1 MAQFQR
7 PARSPPSRPRHHG
20 DREHER
26 GEEVW
31 EGLALATGVWGR
43 GDVLERASAL
53 IGGRMREAG
62 VREREGKNLCKI
74 SIGSHLALRTNETSR
89 LL

>member
-7 PARSPPSRPRHHG
+7 PAWSPPSRPSHHG
-20 DREHER
+20 HQEHER
-26 GEEVW
+26 REEVW

-53 IGGRMREAG
+53 IGGQMREGG
-62 VREREGKNLCKI
+62 VREREGKI
-74 SIGSHLALRTNETSR
+74 FARLASGLT
-89 LL
+89 